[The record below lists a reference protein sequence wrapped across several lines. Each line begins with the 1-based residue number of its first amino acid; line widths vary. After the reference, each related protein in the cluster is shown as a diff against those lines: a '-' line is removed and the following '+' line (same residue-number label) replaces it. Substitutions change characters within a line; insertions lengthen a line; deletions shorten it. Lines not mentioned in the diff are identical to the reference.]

1 MNEVHGFLGSATV
14 GTKGQIVIPADAR
27 SAMHVGEGDKVV
39 ILRGPRE
46 GSILVFRVDS
56 FDAFMTKAGVAAD
69 PMEPAQPPGGDDMD
83 DSTTASAWIESKLA
97 GLPEKQRAALQS
109 LRETIAAAAPEAVDT
124 ISYAMPAFRYHG
136 RALVSY
142 DAFKAHCS
150 LFPMGSEIIERNA
163 DKFAAFS
170 TSKGTLHFTPEHPIP
185 KDLVELIVRERM
197 AAIDDRRG
205 SKRR

>member
-1 MNEVHGFLGSATV
+1 
-14 GTKGQIVIPADAR
+14 
-27 SAMHVGEGDKVV
+27 
-39 ILRGPRE
+39 
-46 GSILVFRVDS
+46 
-56 FDAFMTKAGVAAD
+56 
-69 PMEPAQPPGGDDMD
+69 MD
-83 DSTTASAWIESKLA
+83 DSLIATAWIDAKLA

-136 RALVSY
+136 RVLVSY

-150 LFPMGSEIIERNA
+150 LFPMGSEILERHA

-185 KDLVELIVRERM
+185 KDLIQLIVRERM
-197 AAIDDRRG
+197 AQIDARRAG
-205 SKRR
+205 KGG

>member
-1 MNEVHGFLGSATV
+1 MTGHTAGNPAYTRTRDGVGTMTDGHGFLGSATV

-27 SAMHVGEGDKVV
+27 SAMQVGEGDKVV
-39 ILRGPRE
+39 ILQGPRE

-56 FDAFMTKAGVAAD
+56 FDAFLNRAQAAEAA
-69 PMEPAQPPGGDDMD
+69 PEARAEGGDEVD
-83 DSTTASAWIESKLA
+83 DTSTATAWIDAKLA
-97 GLPEKQRAALQS
+97 GLPEKQRAALQG
-109 LRETIAAAAPEAVDT
+109 LRETIAAAAPEAVET

-150 LFPMGSEIIERNA
+150 LFPMGSEIIERHA

-170 TSKGTLHFTPEHPIP
+170 TSKGTLHF
-185 KDLVELIVRERM
+185 
-197 AAIDDRRG
+197 
-205 SKRR
+205 